1 MGRRPRTIKQPSV
14 VSFGKD
20 LHSEHRARS
29 SGLSTAPHDD
39 LLPTRPGR
47 NMTTS
52 PVSRFEELPDE
63 ELAPSTSLATDSTAA
78 SMAGGPSERPSA
90 FTTDETSDDDDEGED
105 SWWTPS
111 ELRDL
116 LEHAQEL
123 KQRGNA

>member
-1 MGRRPRTIKQPSV
+1 
-14 VSFGKD
+14 
-20 LHSEHRARS
+20 
-29 SGLSTAPHDD
+29 
-39 LLPTRPGR
+39 
-47 NMTTS
+47 MTTS

-111 ELRDL
+111 ELRVRPQLRPLELNL
-116 LEHAQEL
+116 LQLA
-123 KQRGNA
+123 RPS